1 MRALILTAALLFA
14 GPVLAQE
21 APPPRETVAAVA
33 GAVRAGYFDAA
44 KGDRIA
50 DELEAE
56 AAAGRYDALTDPR
69 DLATTLS
76 GRLRPEDAHFQV
88 IWDPQAPEAAGPPP
102 AMGPRPRPQGGGP
115 APARGPN
122 PAAARGNYGFSEVR
136 ILPGNV
142 GYVEMK
148 GFSPIDFRD
157 PNDPA
162 RRRADAALDFLSG
175 TDAVI
180 FDLRDNGG
188 GSPSMVGYLVS
199 AFVGPD
205 RDVYNVFH
213 SREGTTREAPGA
225 FHPAPRLDVPVYVL
239 TSGRTG
245 SAGEAFPYTLQAAGR
260 ATIVG
265 EASGGAANP
274 GGMVPVGG
282 RFAVFVSGGSPRN
295 PLTGGNWEGTGVIP
309 DVAAP
314 WDEALEAAHLLALD
328 AIVARDPAR
337 ADAQWAAEAMR
348 APPRAVDASAYVGT
362 YGDWRVAEAE
372 GGLVLTRGRRPPLR
386 LSALGED
393 LFTMVGDPARRVVFL
408 RSEDGAVSGFD
419 VTSTNGP
426 AQRVRRT
433 P

>member
-1 MRALILTAALLFA
+1 MRALIVACALMWA

-21 APPPRETVAAVA
+21 APPPRQTVAAVA
-33 GAVRAGYFDAA
+33 NAVRGIYFDPA

-50 DELEAE
+50 DQLEAE
-56 AAAGRYDALTDPR
+56 AASGAFDLLTDPR
-69 DLATTLS
+69 DLATALTR
-76 GRLRPEDAHFQV
+76 RLKPEDAHFNV
-88 IWDPQAPEAAGPPP
+88 VWDPEAPETAPPLPRPGLRRPPEGAGPP
-102 AMGPRPRPQGGGP
+102 
-115 APARGPN
+115 APP
-122 PAAARGNYGFSEVR
+122 PSVVRGNFGFTDVR

-148 GFSPIDFRD
+148 SFANIFFGD
-157 PNDPA
+157 PEDPA
-162 RRRADAALDFLSG
+162 RGRADAALEFLSG

-180 FDLRDNGG
+180 VDLRDNGG
-188 GSPSMVGYLVS
+188 GAPSMVGYLVS

-213 SREGTTREAPGA
+213 SRDGTTREAPEV

-282 RFAVFVSGGSPRN
+282 RFLVFVSGGSPRN
-295 PLTGGNWEGTGVIP
+295 PLTGTNWEGTGVVP
-309 DVAAP
+309 DVAVP
-314 WDEALEAAHLLALD
+314 WDRALETAHLLALD
-328 AIVARDPAR
+328 AILAREPGRTDAR
-337 ADAQWAAEAMR
+337 WAAQALR
-348 APPRAVDASAYVGT
+348 AEPVDVDLAPYAGT
-362 YGDWRVAEAE
+362 YGDWTLTVGDE
-372 GGLVLTRGRRPPLR
+372 GLRAHRGRRPAWTLVP
-386 LSALGED
+386 LGED
-393 LFTMVGDPARRVVFL
+393 VFMRAGDPGIRVVFL
-408 RSEDGAVSGFD
+408 RDPAGAITGFD
-419 VTSTNGP
+419 LTGVNGP
-426 AQRVRRT
+426 ASRVRRT